1 MPKNLKTVF
10 DETLSKGICATFFS
24 TWQLTRNQPQ
34 PPQNHKFLMQPPSDP
49 HFTRNYYLPFL
60 PKKDLKFEN
69 IERERRPEIDF
80 KHVSPKN
87 CSYSRHK
94 FWPFEYISNPLLLAF
109 STRPH
114 FLNALVVDNF
124 KSILGSYI
132 RYKTRILKCNSKR
145 DTRLKNIYLVLY

>member
-1 MPKNLKTVF
+1 MRNIFFHLAT
-10 DETLSKGICATFFS
+10 DSKPTSTSQKPQVSCANALQTHTSLEIIIC
-24 TWQLTRNQPQ
+24 
-34 PPQNHKFLMQPPSDP
+34 HFLQ
-49 HFTRNYYLPFL
+49 
-60 PKKDLKFEN
+60 KDLKLEN
-69 IERERRPEIDF
+69 IERERRPEINF

-94 FWPFEYISNPLLLAF
+94 FWPFEYISNHLLLAF

-132 RYKTRILKCNSKR
+132 RYETRILKCNSKR